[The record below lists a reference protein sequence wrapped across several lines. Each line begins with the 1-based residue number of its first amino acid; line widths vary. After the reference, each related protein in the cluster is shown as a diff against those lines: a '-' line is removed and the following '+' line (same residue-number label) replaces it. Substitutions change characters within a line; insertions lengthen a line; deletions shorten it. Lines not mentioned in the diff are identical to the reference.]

1 MNGNIIKSISEDYFD
16 YLQTESKFV
25 PLENETIEFYSPIVD
40 YFGDSISVNI
50 SFSENR
56 YKLTDHGETLWNME
70 QFGIDLTSHKK
81 QKKYQLLNNIVQ
93 NYGLVIENK
102 SINFY
107 TNRKYLSQAIH
118 DYVLAISEISYLGI
132 LKKENIKSLFKD
144 EVMQYFL

>member
-81 QKKYQLLNNIVQ
+81 QKKVSTPQ
-93 NYGLVIENK
+93 
-102 SINFY
+102 
-107 TNRKYLSQAIH
+107 
-118 DYVLAISEISYLGI
+118 
-132 LKKENIKSLFKD
+132 
-144 EVMQYFL
+144 